1 MRANHAVSVRA
12 YIDLLR
18 PINCGI
24 VAVGILIGAI
34 ITVGFGGLSDSAL
47 GLAAALLAGVAF
59 TGAGNTLNDYFDSE
73 VDAVN
78 HPNRPIP
85 SGQITRQKALYFT
98 IGLFVVA
105 VVMGLLV
112 GPLPLLIIA
121 INLVAMVS
129 YELRF
134 KRHGWS
140 GNLMIGWLVASIFV
154 FGGAAAYAGSIDS
167 LQKVAWLGLLAFFAT
182 LGREVV
188 KDIEDVTGDV
198 GRRTLPMVIGV
209 DRAGL
214 VASAS
219 FFFAVVLSPL
229 PYTTAILSPLYMG
242 IVLVADAIFIYCAWF
257 SSSKPS
263 EASRVAKYGMVIA
276 LVAFLAGGFL

>member
-12 YIDLLR
+12 YVDLLR

-34 ITVGFGGLSDSAL
+34 ITVGFGGLSDSTL

-59 TGAGNTLNDYFDSE
+59 TGAGNSLNDYFDSD

-78 HPNRPIP
+78 HPDRPIP
-85 SGQITRQKALYFT
+85 SGRVTRQNALYFT
-98 IGLFVVA
+98 TGLFILA
-105 VVMGLLV
+105 IFLGLLA
-112 GPLPLLIIA
+112 GALPLLIVMV
-121 INLVAMVS
+121 NLIAMVS

-140 GNLMIGWLVASIFV
+140 GNLIISWLVASIFV
-154 FGGAAAYAGSIDS
+154 FGGAATYTGVINP
-167 LQKVAWLGLLAFFAT
+167 LQRVAWLGLLAFFAT

-188 KDIEDVTGDV
+188 KDIEDVAGDI
-198 GRRTLPMVIGV
+198 GRRTLPIVIGIN
-209 DRAGL
+209 RAGL

-219 FFFAVVLSPL
+219 FFFAIVLSPL
-229 PYTTAILSPLYMG
+229 PYTTTILSPLYMG

-257 SSSKPS
+257 SSNRPN

-276 LVAFLAGGFL
+276 LIAFLAGGSL